1 MHEGCSRRCTVLS
14 PLRCGRT
21 PGDGHDERDAA
32 AEAAKAKA
40 SKQVNIGCA
49 IFAAPFVALVAL
61 LDGYAIY
68 DGLNTNNDDGDSGG
82 DRATALTSCKRA
94 ITAQLANPATTDFET
109 LATTISEDAS
119 GYTIRGPMKA
129 QTGFGVEQAL
139 RYRCSTTQAG
149 SILSASVG

>member
-1 MHEGCSRRCTVLS
+1 VAD
-14 PLRCGRT
+14 
-21 PGDGHDERDAA
+21 PGDRHEERDAA

-94 ITAQLANPATTDFET
+94 ITAQLANPATTDLET

-119 GYTIRGPMKA
+119 GYTISGPMKA

-139 RYRCSTTQAG
+139 RYRCSTTPAG